1 MWTNLKRFQS
11 KPSKQVPSQV
21 SISKTSKFRHQP
33 TIPFDLTCITRL
45 GKKRIRCQ
53 AAAADTGIYRKT
65 QKSKKRLHNSNK
77 YHKTQSYS
85 RSSSSSFDEH
95 NQIVRF
101 NRWCVYDWS
110 VFGEGWEG
118 LEKFWPFCR
127 ADSGTCTVGWGEFDL
142 IDLKKKLVCL
152 TLISVHQNLKK
163 FWNLLSR

>member
-33 TIPFDLTCITRL
+33 TIPFDLTCITKL

-85 RSSSSSFDEH
+85 RSSSSSSFDEH

-110 VFGEGWEG
+110 VFGGG
-118 LEKFWPFCR
+118 LGKLGKVLAFLPSRFWNMHR
-127 ADSGTCTVGWGEFDL
+127 WVGWIWSDWSEE
-142 IDLKKKLVCL
+142 KV
-152 TLISVHQNLKK
+152 SVLDSNFSTSK
-163 FWNLLSR
+163 S